1 MKKSLIP
8 VAVIDNGVYIKF
20 CELSE
25 NVKGGDTF
33 EITTFLYRLLI
44 NNRYTLSELAD
55 LADKTKSAIL
65 AGMVVTIRIRR
76 YVKNFY
82 RGEK

>member
-1 MKKSLIP
+1 MKNFLIP
-8 VAVIDNGVYIKF
+8 VIVIDNGVYIKF

-25 NVKGGDTF
+25 NVKGGDTV
-33 EITTFLYRLLI
+33 EITIYLYRLLI

-65 AGMVVTIRIRR
+65 AGIVATVRIRR
-76 YVKNFY
+76 SE
-82 RGEK
+82 RLRHHLQH

>member
-1 MKKSLIP
+1 MKKSPIP

-25 NVKGGDTF
+25 HVKGGDTV

-44 NNRYTLSELAD
+44 NNRYTLTELAD

-65 AGMVVTIRIRR
+65 AGIVATIRIRR
-76 YVKNFY
+76 FE
-82 RGEK
+82 RL

>member
-1 MKKSLIP
+1 MKTTLIP

-25 NVKGGDTF
+25 RVKGGDAVVVTNN
-33 EITTFLYRLLI
+33 LYRLII
-44 NNRYTLSELAD
+44 NNRYTLTELAD

-65 AGMVVTIRIRR
+65 AEIVATIRIRR
-76 YVKNFY
+76 SERLCEN
-82 RGEK
+82 R

>member
-1 MKKSLIP
+1 MKNFLIP

-25 NVKGGDTF
+25 SVKGGDTV
-33 EITTFLYRLLI
+33 EITIYLYRLLI
-44 NNRYTLSELAD
+44 NNQYTLSELAD

-65 AGMVVTIRIRR
+65 AGIVATIRIRR
-76 YVKNFY
+76 SERLVK
-82 RGEK
+82 RGD

>member
-8 VAVIDNGVYIKF
+8 VAVIDNGVYIKI

-25 NVKGGDTF
+25 NVKGGDTL

-65 AGMVVTIRIRR
+65 AGIVATIRIHRSDR
-76 YVKNFY
+76 LLK
-82 RGEK
+82 RGD